1 MIKDNSMIGHNNMF
15 FSFIR
20 HIIFFQ
26 KDFKGILIHFFLKA
40 APQFAMKLHSKPQ
53 QQFGFFFVYVIHI
66 FFL

>member
-26 KDFKGILIHFFLKA
+26 EDFKSVLIHFFLKA
-40 APQFAMKLHSKPQ
+40 TSQFAMKLHSKPQ
-53 QQFGFFFVYVIHI
+53 
-66 FFL
+66 

>member
-26 KDFKGILIHFFLKA
+26 EDFKSVLIHFFLKA
-40 APQFAMKLHSKPQ
+40 TSQFTMKLQSKPQ
-53 QQFGFFFVYVIHI
+53 
-66 FFL
+66 